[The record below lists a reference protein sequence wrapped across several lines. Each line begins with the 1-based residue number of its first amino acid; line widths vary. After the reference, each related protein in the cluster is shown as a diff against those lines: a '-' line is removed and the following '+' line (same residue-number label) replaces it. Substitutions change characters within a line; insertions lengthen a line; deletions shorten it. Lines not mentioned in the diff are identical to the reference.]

1 MKKIYLLIVAF
12 TLFSCQKTEKEITG
26 FGGFDIGSDLSS
38 HEKFADFR
46 NTMPDEYFCNALQL
60 SDEIGTVSNI
70 SITTENGKIIEVRFV
85 TNEQTNIDKIQKQ
98 LETLNGANE
107 AVNFRDEFFFKSYTT
122 NKNEI
127 VFIDIENKN
136 ELMKNGKA
144 KHEFN
149 YSNKKAIENNNKLIN
164 SMLNNI
170 TTKK

>member
-1 MKKIYLLIVAF
+1 MKKIYLFILF
-12 TLFSCQKTEKEITG
+12 LTLFSCQKSEKEISG
-26 FGGFDIGSDLSS
+26 FGGFNIGSDLSS
-38 HEKFADFR
+38 HQKFADFR
-46 NTMPDEYFCNALQL
+46 NTMPDEYYCNSIQL
-60 SDEIGTVSNI
+60 SDAIGMVSNV

-98 LETLNGANE
+98 LETLNSTKE
-107 AVNFRDEFFFKSYTT
+107 AVNFKDEFFFKSYTT
-122 NKNEI
+122 NKDEI

-164 SMLNNI
+164 SILNNI

>member
-1 MKKIYLLIVAF
+1 MALLA
-12 TLFSCQKTEKEITG
+12 LLSCQESKKEITG

-38 HEKFADFR
+38 HKKFADFR
-46 NTMPDEYFCNALQL
+46 NTMPDEYFCNSIEL
-60 SDEIGTVSNI
+60 SKAIGMVSNI
-70 SITTENGKIIEVRFV
+70 NITTENGKIIEVRFV
-85 TNEQTNIDKIQKQ
+85 TNEHTNIDKIRKQ
-98 LETLNGANE
+98 LETLNSTEE
-107 AVNFRDEFFFKSYTT
+107 AVNFRDEFLFKSYTS

-164 SMLNNI
+164 TILNNI

>member
-1 MKKIYLLIVAF
+1 MALLA
-12 TLFSCQKTEKEITG
+12 LLSCQESKKEING

-38 HEKFADFR
+38 HKKFADFR
-46 NTMPDEYFCNALQL
+46 NTMPDEYFCNSIEL
-60 SDEIGTVSNI
+60 SKAIGMVSNI
-70 SITTENGKIIEVRFV
+70 NITTENGKIIEVRFV
-85 TNEQTNIDKIQKQ
+85 TNENTNIDKIRKQ
-98 LETLNGANE
+98 LETLNSTEE
-107 AVNFRDEFFFKSYTT
+107 AVNFRDEFLFKSYTS

-164 SMLNNI
+164 TILKNI